1 MQFIFDSILKILKC
15 LKTWTE
21 DSFCFLVSSANYCLK
36 ILKVLAKYENFN
48 YIISEKEL
56 GLFKAKEIFRFLSLA
71 LECKQISFKIGLFF
85 KRTILNYISIFDE
98 YIRKEIIA
106 STDTILVCLTDQLL
120 FECFSLQKRNFNSIN
135 SSLNPEINKKWK
147 VLKELKRGIRLSLEI
162 PNYDPNKDIPF
173 LDIQSSYNS
182 IFITHYSPMIPVL
195 VNKIIK
201 LYQFSNDSHN
211 TSFD

>member
-1 MQFIFDSILKILKC
+1 M
-15 LKTWTE
+15 
-21 DSFCFLVSSANYCLK
+21 
-36 ILKVLAKYENFN
+36 
-48 YIISEKEL
+48 
-56 GLFKAKEIFRFLSLA
+56 
-71 LECKQISFKIGLFF
+71 
-85 KRTILNYISIFDE
+85 
-98 YIRKEIIA
+98 
-106 STDTILVCLTDQLL
+106 
-120 FECFSLQKRNFNSIN
+120 
-135 SSLNPEINKKWK
+135 
-147 VLKELKRGIRLSLEI
+147 LKELKRGIRLSLEI